1 MNIGSWQITRRIS
14 KPRHTGEVFVVRN
27 AQGQVGAL
35 KRYVP
40 KCRGERALFDRERKF
55 NEDQLVSDVMPR
67 WLGSGS
73 DKDGNPFFVTELVTT
88 LEEMRSERKCAF
100 RYKWSLRHP
109 LKLERVPIPFTSGR
123 PLRRPH
129 RELVRMMKRVAAAC
143 AKLRDGGY
151 YHQDIKPSN
160 MGEVDG
166 RIVFI
171 DYGCTLKIEEASHQE
186 VSAGT
191 DFYEAPECAFGI
203 TSEASLVYSLGR
215 MTYELGDWKS
225 RFRLSAAILAATD
238 KIVCRRPQ
246 TCEAF
251 SDSLDASDGTFLTLA
266 KLVCRIWART
276 ILCVCIT
283 VVLLGLIAAGT
294 FLWRRGDMRDHYERE
309 QQAYAE
315 YVAGEGCKALG
326 DLSNAV
332 YFLERA
338 LEDGYRVNPGKAGPY
353 R

>member
-1 MNIGSWQITRRIS
+1 MWQIVRRLS

-73 DKDGNPFFVTELVTT
+73 DEDGNPFFVTELVTT
-88 LEEMRSERKCAF
+88 LEEMRSERKSDA
-100 RYKWSLRHP
+100 
-109 LKLERVPIPFTSGR
+109 PFANGR
-123 PLRRPH
+123 PLRCPY
-129 RELVRMMKRVAAAC
+129 RELVKRMKRLVAAC
-143 AKLRDGGY
+143 AKFRDKGF
-151 YHQDIKPSN
+151 YHNDLKTSN
-160 MGEVDG
+160 VGEVDG

-171 DYGCTLKIEEASHQE
+171 DYGCTLRIEEASHQE
-186 VSAGT
+186 VRAGT

-203 TSEASLVYSLGR
+203 TSEASEVYSLGR
-215 MTYELGDWKS
+215 MTYELGDWRS
-225 RFRLSAAILAATD
+225 RFRLSSAILAATD
-238 KIVCRRPQ
+238 KIVSRRPQ

-338 LEDGYRVNPGKAGPY
+338 LKDGYRAK
-353 R
+353 

>member
-1 MNIGSWQITRRIS
+1 MWQIVRRLS
-14 KPRHTGEVFVVRN
+14 KPRHTGEVFVVQN

-55 NEDQLVSDVMPR
+55 NEDQLVPDVMPR
-67 WLGSGS
+67 WLGSGT

-88 LEEMRSERKCAF
+88 LEEMRSERKCDD
-100 RYKWSLRHP
+100 
-109 LKLERVPIPFTSGR
+109 PFTSGR

-143 AKLRDGGY
+143 AKFRDKGY
-151 YHQDIKPSN
+151 YHNDLKPSN
-160 MGEVDG
+160 VGEVDG

-171 DYGCTLKIEEASHQE
+171 DYGCTQKIEEASHQE
-186 VSAGT
+186 VRAGT

>member
-1 MNIGSWQITRRIS
+1 
-14 KPRHTGEVFVVRN
+14 
-27 AQGQVGAL
+27 
-35 KRYVP
+35 
-40 KCRGERALFDRERKF
+40 
-55 NEDQLVSDVMPR
+55 
-67 WLGSGS
+67 
-73 DKDGNPFFVTELVTT
+73 
-88 LEEMRSERKCAF
+88 
-100 RYKWSLRHP
+100 
-109 LKLERVPIPFTSGR
+109 
-123 PLRRPH
+123 
-129 RELVRMMKRVAAAC
+129 MKRVAAAC
-143 AKLRDGGY
+143 AKLRDKGY
-151 YHQDIKPSN
+151 YHNDLKPSN
-160 MGEVDG
+160 VGEVDG

-191 DFYEAPECAFGI
+191 DFYEAPECAYGI
-203 TSEASLVYSLGR
+203 TSEASEVYSLGR
-215 MTYELGDWKS
+215 MTYELGDWRS

-238 KIVCRRPQ
+238 KIVSRRPQ

-294 FLWRRGDMRDHYERE
+294 FRWRRGDMRDHYERE

-338 LEDGYRVNPGKAGPY
+338 LKDGYRAK
-353 R
+353 

>member
-1 MNIGSWQITRRIS
+1 MWQIVRRLS

-88 LEEMRSERKCAF
+88 LEEMRSERKCDD
-100 RYKWSLRHP
+100 
-109 LKLERVPIPFTSGR
+109 PFANGR
-123 PLRRPH
+123 PLRCPY

-171 DYGCTLKIEEASHQE
+171 DYGCTQKIEEASHQE
-186 VSAGT
+186 VRAGT

-338 LEDGYRVNPGKAGPY
+338 LKDGYRVNPGKAGPY

>member
-1 MNIGSWQITRRIS
+1 MWQIVRRLS
-14 KPRHTGEVFVVRN
+14 KPRHTGEVFVVQN

-55 NEDQLVSDVMPR
+55 NEDQPVPDVMPR

-73 DKDGNPFFVTELVTT
+73 DKDGNSFFVTELVTT
-88 LEEMRSERKCAF
+88 LEERWRK
-100 RYKWSLRHP
+100 
-109 LKLERVPIPFTSGR
+109 EVEVDSGR
-123 PLRRPH
+123 NSPSVNLKD
-129 RELVRMMKRVAAAC
+129 LVRTMKRLAAAC

-160 MGEVDG
+160 VGEVDG

-171 DYGCTLKIEEASHQE
+171 DYGCTQKIEEASHQE
-186 VSAGT
+186 VRAGT

-238 KIVCRRPQ
+238 KIVSRRPQ

-315 YVAGEGCKALG
+315 HVAGEGCKALG

-338 LEDGYRVNPGKAGPY
+338 LEDGYRVNPGKAGHY

>member
-1 MNIGSWQITRRIS
+1 MWQIVRRLS

-55 NEDQLVSDVMPR
+55 NEDQPVSDVMPR

-73 DKDGNPFFVTELVTT
+73 DEDGNPFFVTELVTT
-88 LEEMRSERKCAF
+88 LEERRSERKSDA
-100 RYKWSLRHP
+100 
-109 LKLERVPIPFTSGR
+109 PFANGR
-123 PLRRPH
+123 PLRCPY
-129 RELVRMMKRVAAAC
+129 RELVKRMKRLVAAC
-143 AKLRDGGY
+143 AKFRDKGF
-151 YHQDIKPSN
+151 YHNDLKPSN
-160 MGEVDG
+160 VGEVDG

-171 DYGCTLKIEEASHQE
+171 DYGCTLRIEEASHQE
-186 VSAGT
+186 VRAGT

-203 TSEASLVYSLGR
+203 ISEASLVYSLGR
-215 MTYELGDWKS
+215 MTYELGDWKA

-338 LEDGYRVNPGKAGPY
+338 LKDGYRAK
-353 R
+353 

>member
-1 MNIGSWQITRRIS
+1 MWQIVRRLS

-88 LEEMRSERKCAF
+88 LEEMRSERKCDD
-100 RYKWSLRHP
+100 
-109 LKLERVPIPFTSGR
+109 PFANGR
-123 PLRRPH
+123 PLRCPY

-143 AKLRDGGY
+143 AKFRDKGY
-151 YHQDIKPSN
+151 YHNDLKPSN
-160 MGEVDG
+160 VGEVDG

-171 DYGCTLKIEEASHQE
+171 DYGCTQKIEEASHQE

-215 MTYELGDWKS
+215 MTYELGDWKA

-338 LEDGYRVNPGKAGPY
+338 LKDGYRVK
-353 R
+353 

>member
-1 MNIGSWQITRRIS
+1 MWQIVRRLS

-55 NEDQLVSDVMPR
+55 NEDQPVSDVMPR

-73 DKDGNPFFVTELVTT
+73 DEDGNPFFVTELVTT
-88 LEEMRSERKCAF
+88 LEEMRSERKSDA
-100 RYKWSLRHP
+100 
-109 LKLERVPIPFTSGR
+109 PFENGR
-123 PLRRPH
+123 PLRCPY
-129 RELVRMMKRVAAAC
+129 RELVKRMKRLVAAC
-143 AKLRDGGY
+143 AKFRDKGF
-151 YHQDIKPSN
+151 YHNDLKPSN
-160 MGEVDG
+160 VGEVDG

-171 DYGCTLKIEEASHQE
+171 DYGCTLRIEEASHQE
-186 VSAGT
+186 VRAGT

-203 TSEASLVYSLGR
+203 ISEASLVYSLGR
-215 MTYELGDWKS
+215 MTYELGDWKA

-238 KIVCRRPQ
+238 KIVSRRPQ

-251 SDSLDASDGTFLTLA
+251 SDSLDASEGTFLTLA
-266 KLVCRIWART
+266 RLVCRIWART
-276 ILCVCIT
+276 ILCACIA
-283 VVLLGLIAAGT
+283 VVLLGLVAAGT
-294 FLWRRGDMRDHYERE
+294 FLWRRGDMRDHYKRE

-338 LEDGYRVNPGKAGPY
+338 LKDGHGD
-353 R
+353 